1 MSHLFSG
8 DQSVGASASVLP
20 MNIQGWFSL
29 LLTGLI
35 SLQSKR
41 LSRVFSSTIIQK
53 HQENNKLRHS
63 AFFMVQLSHLY
74 ITPGK
79 TVALTIQIFV
89 SIVISLLFNTL
100 SRFVIAFRDPPNP
113 PHVMSAPH
121 CHENMA
127 PDFPMALIL
136 LWTPRLSLIRSN
148 ISLNYPINNTS
159 ELFSAGSCRPFSLP
173 LMTVLTLVLPTEN
186 PTLPTIHVHLPFLQV
201 QFHPSLINPP
211 PHSDSEPPSFYATDL
226 APKVLMPRDPWI
238 FPLTDWL
245 DFDPWR

>member
-100 SRFVIAFRDPPNP
+100 SRFVIAFRDPPKP
-113 PHVMSAPH
+113 PSCHVSTTLPPEH
-121 CHENMA
+121 GSWLPNGT
-127 PDFPMALIL
+127 D
-136 LWTPRLSLIRSN
+136 S
-148 ISLNYPINNTS
+148 SLNSQIIPYQVQHIS
-159 ELFSAGSCRPFSLP
+159 ELP
-173 LMTVLTLVLPTEN
+173 N
-186 PTLPTIHVHLPFLQV
+186 Q
-201 QFHPSLINPP
+201 
-211 PHSDSEPPSFYATDL
+211 
-226 APKVLMPRDPWI
+226 
-238 FPLTDWL
+238 
-245 DFDPWR
+245 